1 MYTLR
6 DKESHRICLSCIT
19 IYSEPTEENKFPSKR
34 SIWHVG
40 FSFQILQLRLCG
52 QQFSSGKYFEGKYYE
67 CAGLSGLVSNLSQSR
82 LITAVLSLARS
93 FTSHF
98 THKNGSI
105 QDLEVFFSNL
115 FYLLPYRIRV
125 GHEKRLRAKR
135 YRSDMKRD
143 RKQE

>member
-52 QQFSSGKYFEGKYYE
+52 QQLSSGKYFEGKYYE

-105 QDLEVFFSNL
+105 QDLEVFFFL
-115 FYLLPYRIRV
+115 TCFICYLTESEWV
-125 GHEKRLRAKR
+125 TKSAFVLRGI
-135 YRSDMKRD
+135 D
-143 RKQE
+143 QT